1 MIRIAISQAGVRGD
15 RADAAA
21 RQCEFREQDRR
32 ARRQIDLALTDQ
44 DIERLRTE
52 HETRVWRASLW
63 AYGLCLCAV
72 IAPLLSMLLGRFR
85 PQAEPFGQWFAR
97 SGAVMT
103 VFAVYAQFKAASI
116 ATMIQGRRYGESRAF
131 YRKYNSCQA
140 IVAVLSL
147 VLAVI
152 GTIVW
157 GYGDLLF
164 PLPRTG

>member
-1 MIRIAISQAGVRGD
+1 M
-15 RADAAA
+15 
-21 RQCEFREQDRR
+21 
-32 ARRQIDLALTDQ
+32 TDQ
-44 DIERLRTE
+44 DNETLRRK
-52 HETRVWRASLW
+52 HEARVWRAFLW
-63 AYGLCLCAV
+63 ACGLCLCAV

-116 ATMIQGRRYGESRAF
+116 VTMIQGSTRALYREYKRR
-131 YRKYNSCQA
+131 QT